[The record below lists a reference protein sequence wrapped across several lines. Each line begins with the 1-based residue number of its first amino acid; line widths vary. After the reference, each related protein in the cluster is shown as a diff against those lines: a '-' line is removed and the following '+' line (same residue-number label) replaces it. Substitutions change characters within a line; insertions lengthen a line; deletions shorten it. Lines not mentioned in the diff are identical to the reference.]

1 MTAGS
6 ASSATAAVAARL
18 GHLETSTTQ
27 ISHEI
32 CTLSIRAAAATLTT
46 LRVEV
51 ATSKRLLAAI
61 NSRIDAFY
69 RGVEDAHADADA
81 DADTTA
87 AAAAAVPA
95 ARPRTAAETLA
106 ATAAAC
112 EKDGNLRE
120 AAAYFTKARDAA
132 ATAAAAAA
140 ATPAVTV
147 AAASGEA
154 AGSGGGSGG
163 GGAEEDDDEG
173 IYAFEIERVR
183 RALASIEARQARAAE
198 LDYAVLHRDAEGLS
212 LHEFRSTLGYGAK
225 AVVITGLG
233 AELVCETVQCM
244 QTCISLRLQ
253 HQSTHPP
260 TNPPIHRSLPP
271 LTYWVHCFV
280 VSLNML

>member
-81 DADTTA
+81 DADTAA

-132 ATAAAAAA
+132 AAAAAAAA

-147 AAASGEA
+147 AAASGQA

-225 AVVITGLG
+225 AVVITGLS
-233 AELVCETVQCM
+233 AELVCETVQSM
-244 QTCISLRLQ
+244 QTCISLKLQ

-260 TNPPIHRSLPP
+260 TNPPIPRSSPP
-271 LTYWVHCFV
+271 LLIGCIVLWF
-280 VSLNML
+280 L